1 MRAVGVTEFGGP
13 EALQEHDVAEPTAG
27 PGEIR
32 LRVLAAA
39 VNPTDTYVRNGARR
53 KSLEEHD
60 PPYVPGMDVAGI
72 VDAVGEGTRTDLAVG
87 DRAMGIVLPMG
98 SHGAYVEKIAL
109 PAESV
114 TRAPAG
120 TSHAEAATLPMNGL
134 TARMSLDLLDLGP
147 GSTLAVTGAAGAYGG
162 YVIQLAKAAGLR
174 VVADA
179 ARKDEQLVRDLGADV
194 VVPRGEQ
201 VAEAIRNEVAG
212 GVDGLADGS
221 VQGEPLLPAV
231 RDGGAITSVRG
242 WRGHYDRDIEVR
254 PTLVVHYAREH
265 AKLDELREQAENG
278 VLSLRVASTF
288 PPERASEAHR
298 ALEGGGVRGRL
309 IILPSGVEHDDHRQD
324 A

>member
-1 MRAVGVTEFGGP
+1 MKIVSHPHTNGAQVIPKGVVIHSSARQEELEVVRIRPRFQSARQRGRRAGPLIHRRNSVWIRCVARCMRAVGVTEFGGP
-13 EALQEHDVAEPTAG
+13 EALQEHDVAEPAAS
-27 PGEIR
+27 PGEVR
-32 LRVLAAA
+32 LRVHAAA

-53 KSLEEHD
+53 KSLEEYD
-60 PPYVPGMDVAGI
+60 PPYVPGMDVAGV
-72 VDAVGEGTRTDLAVG
+72 VDAIGEGTRTDLAVG

-98 SHGAYVEKIAL
+98 SHGAYVEKTVL

-134 TARMSLDLLDLGP
+134 TARMSLDLLNLAP

-162 YVIQLAKAAGLR
+162 YVIQLAKEAGLR

-179 ARKDEQLVRDLGADV
+179 VSKDEQLVRDLGADV

-201 VAEAIRNEVAG
+201 VAEAIRNEVPD

-231 RDGGAITSVRG
+231 RDGGDHWPQNALLSQPR
-242 WRGHYDRDIEVR
+242 
-254 PTLVVHYAREH
+254 
-265 AKLDELREQAENG
+265 
-278 VLSLRVASTF
+278 VL
-288 PPERASEAHR
+288 
-298 ALEGGGVRGRL
+298 G
-309 IILPSGVEHDDHRQD
+309 
-324 A
+324 